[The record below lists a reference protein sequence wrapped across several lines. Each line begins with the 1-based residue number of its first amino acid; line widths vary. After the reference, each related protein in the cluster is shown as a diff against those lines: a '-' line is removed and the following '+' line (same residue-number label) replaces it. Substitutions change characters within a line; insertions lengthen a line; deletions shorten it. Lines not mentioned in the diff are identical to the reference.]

1 LLQKAHEKEQ
11 EERAWQ
17 QWLTLYPHMTIP
29 SPHTKGNKP
38 IMTFKP
44 FSEFYRKVTSK
55 VSERPAEEILD
66 EAYKIRQAI
75 KGR

>member
-1 LLQKAHEKEQ
+1 
-11 EERAWQ
+11 
-17 QWLTLYPHMTIP
+17 MTIP